1 MKNKLFAGVL
11 AGMVATVVLSL
22 LMVMKGMMGVMP
34 GLDVVKMLAAMM
46 GAGLAVGWAAHFMI
60 GIGYGIIFS
69 WTENLLPGNAT
80 VKGMILGTLAWLMM
94 MVAVMPMAGAGM
106 FGLNMG
112 VMAPVATLILHLIFG
127 AVLGF
132 TYQKL
137 SK

>member
-1 MKNKLFAGVL
+1 
-11 AGMVATVVLSL
+11 
-22 LMVMKGMMGVMP
+22 MGVMP

>member
-1 MKNKLFAGVL
+1 
-11 AGMVATVVLSL
+11 
-22 LMVMKGMMGVMP
+22 
-34 GLDVVKMLAAMM
+34 
-46 GAGLAVGWAAHFMI
+46 
-60 GIGYGIIFS
+60 
-69 WTENLLPGNAT
+69 
-80 VKGMILGTLAWLMM
+80 MILGTLGWLMM

-112 VMAPVATLILHLIFG
+112 VMAPIATLMLHLIFG